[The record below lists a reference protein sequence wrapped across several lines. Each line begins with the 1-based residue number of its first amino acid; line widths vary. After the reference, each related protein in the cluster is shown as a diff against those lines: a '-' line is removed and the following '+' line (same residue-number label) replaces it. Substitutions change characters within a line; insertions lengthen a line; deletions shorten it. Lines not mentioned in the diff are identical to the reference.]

1 MCKFNQSDQ
10 SRKRGFT
17 LVELLLVIVI
27 LGILA
32 GVVVT
37 NVTDVGNEART
48 ARVKTDISSIQTAVR
63 TYEIYMGKYPSD
75 DEGIEELSKA
85 TDEHKAFLEKIPKD
99 PWGNPYSY
107 REESE
112 NGLSGPDVWSNGP
125 DGQEGTDD
133 DIGNWD
139 VESEEGGESSSGTSG
154 TSSSSSSGTA
164 E

>member
-1 MCKFNQSDQ
+1 MRTFNRRERSE
-10 SRKRGFT
+10 RRGFT

-48 ARVKTDISSIQTAVR
+48 ARVKTDIGSIQTAVR
-63 TYEIYMGKYPSD
+63 TFEIYMGRYPTD
-75 DEGIEELSKA
+75 DEGIEELTQT
-85 TDEHKAFLEKIPKD
+85 TDEHKAFLDKIPKD
-99 PWGNPYSY
+99 PWGNPYNY

-112 NGLSGPDVWSNGP
+112 NNLSGPDIWSNGP

-139 VESEEGGESSSGTSG
+139 VEEEEGGGGGETTS
-154 TSSSSSSGTA
+154 TA
-164 E
+164 AQ